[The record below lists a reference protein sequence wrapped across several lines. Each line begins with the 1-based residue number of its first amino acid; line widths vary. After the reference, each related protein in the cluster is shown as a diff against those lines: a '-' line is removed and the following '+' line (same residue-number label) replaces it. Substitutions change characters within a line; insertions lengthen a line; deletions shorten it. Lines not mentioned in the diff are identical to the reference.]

1 MARRD
6 ADRGTGERASR
17 AAVGRP
23 GARLAKTTWN
33 HGLRWPL
40 FDGIVAGLTL
50 RSRMAE
56 PSIDETAPPDVSAL
70 LVQVLYCREEAR
82 LLGLE
87 LAEYLLDVVV
97 SDLGLLIEERMVV

>member
-1 MARRD
+1 
-6 ADRGTGERASR
+6 
-17 AAVGRP
+17 
-23 GARLAKTTWN
+23 
-33 HGLRWPL
+33 
-40 FDGIVAGLTL
+40 
-50 RSRMAE
+50 MAE